1 MSSKYIPNHVRQQPI
16 SAHAPVEAE
25 VPPDLSQMETMIF
38 PEKDLKKQE
47 GEVIVLARRK
57 TWRKG
62 IVKMSS
68 NNLILTG
75 WGWPEYAC
83 AAALALRHF
92 KDADVLGMSTRRLP
106 EFLDGLKPPIWRT
119 IVIFGIGLTGDPERL
134 ATALKRLKADG
145 VRVFWISALPFPDEI
160 SPKTA
165 AEIKKSVKVYVN
177 EDGLLEA
184 AGALFKLPFNDLVP
198 LTGDKPRS
206 AYHKA
211 CRALLGAA
219 MYAYRNY
226 QDEVSYGVAIAHIA
240 NNDPEK
246 NWGAAERQLM
256 DHFKR
261 YGGRELAGKSEA
273 NQELLAKINQV
284 APHDDARVIIYGESG
299 TGKETVAQLIHNKSP
314 RKGEPFL
321 AFNCASVT
329 PNLLESRFFGHEKG
343 SFTGANERKD
353 GLFTLANGGT
363 LFLDEIGELP
373 LEAQGILLRVLEGGR
388 FTRLG
393 GTEELETN
401 VRLITATN
409 RDLASMVRD
418 GKFREDLYF
427 RLNVFPIRIP
437 PLRERISDVEQIA
450 DGWWL
455 RHRRC
460 HLTRAQLKVLMSYDY
475 PGNVRELI
483 NLLERATVFE
493 NPDFATIIEEN
504 RAMTANLRST
514 SASDNKSVSIVPTE
528 TTPAASKTPVSNET
542 ASADIPDELDAAIR
556 LHVRRVYEKYGRNL
570 TKTKDALQ
578 IARNTLKK
586 YLNTDKEN

>member
-1 MSSKYIPNHVRQQPI
+1 MNSKRIPDQVQKT
-16 SAHAPVEAE
+16 SASEQGLAEAG

-47 GEVIVLARRK
+47 EEVIVMAGQK

-62 IVKMSS
+62 KPKMSS

-106 EFLDGLKPPIWRT
+106 EFLDGLKPPFWRT
-119 IVIFGIGLTGDPERL
+119 IVLFGIGLTGNPERL
-134 ATALKRLKADG
+134 VVALKRLKADG
-145 VRVFWISALPFPDEI
+145 VRVIWISALPVPEEI
-160 SPKTA
+160 SPKTE
-165 AEIKKSVKVYVN
+165 AELKKAMRIYVN

-184 AGALFKLPFNDLVP
+184 AGALFKQPYTDLSP
-198 LTGDKPRS
+198 LMHDKPRS
-206 AYHKA
+206 AYHRA
-211 CRALLGAA
+211 CRILLDAS

-226 QDEVSYGVAIAHIA
+226 QDEISYGAAIAHIA
-240 NNDPEK
+240 NSDPEK
-246 NWGAAERQLM
+246 SWTSAEHKLM
-256 DHFKR
+256 EHYLR
-261 YGGRELAGKSEA
+261 YGGRELAGKSAA
-273 NQELLAKINQV
+273 NQALLERINQI
-284 APHDDARVIIYGESG
+284 APHDQARVLICGESG

-353 GLFTLANGGT
+353 GLFALANGGT

-393 GTEELETN
+393 GTEEIETN

-409 RDLASMVRD
+409 RDLSAMVRD
-418 GKFREDLYF
+418 GKFREDLFF
-427 RLNVFPIRIP
+427 RLNVVQIRIP

-455 RHRRC
+455 KHCRS
-460 HLTRAQLKVLMSYDY
+460 HLTRAQIKALMSYDY

-483 NLLERATVFE
+483 NLLERALVFDD
-493 NPDFATIIEEN
+493 PDFTEIIEEN
-504 RAMTANLRST
+504 RAMTANLRPGE
-514 SASDNKSVSIVPTE
+514 ASSVNLPEVTPLAKEKKSSVSANTE
-528 TTPAASKTPVSNET
+528 E
-542 ASADIPDELDAAIR
+542 IPDDLESATR

-570 TKTKDALQ
+570 TKTAEALQ

-586 YLNTDKEN
+586 YLNR

>member
-1 MSSKYIPNHVRQQPI
+1 MP
-16 SAHAPVEAE
+16 
-25 VPPDLSQMETMIF
+25 ETMIF
-38 PEKDLKKQE
+38 PENGLKKQL
-47 GEVIVLARRK
+47 GEVIVMTKRKSRRK
-57 TWRKG
+57 
-62 IVKMSS
+62 VKANMSS

-92 KDADVLGMSTRRLP
+92 KDADVLGMSTRRFP
-106 EFLDGLKPPIWRT
+106 EFLDGLKAPSWRT

-134 ATALKRLKADG
+134 TSALKRLKTDG
-145 VRVFWISALPFPDEI
+145 IRVFWISALPIPDEL
-160 SPKTA
+160 SPRTA
-165 AEIKKSVKVYVN
+165 AELKKSMKIYVN

-184 AGALFKLPFNDLVP
+184 AGALFKLPFGDLTP
-198 LTGDKPRS
+198 LLHDKPRA

-211 CRALLGAA
+211 CRTLLDAA

-226 QDEVSYGVAIAHIA
+226 QDEVSYGAAIAHIA
-240 NNDPEK
+240 NSDPEK
-246 NWGAAERQLM
+246 NWTGAERKLM
-256 DHFKR
+256 EHYLR

-273 NQELLAKINQV
+273 NQALLAKINMV
-284 APHDDARVIIYGESG
+284 APHDESRVLIYGESG

-314 RKGEPFL
+314 RREEPFL

-353 GLFTLANGGT
+353 GLFKLADGGT

-409 RDLASMVRD
+409 RDLAAMVRD

-455 RHRRC
+455 RHCRC

-483 NLLERATVFE
+483 NLLERALVFDD
-493 NPDFATIIEEN
+493 PDFNKIVEEN
-504 RAMTANLRST
+504 RLMTANLRNT
-514 SASDNKSVSIVPTE
+514 SASDNKSTSNGPTMN
-528 TTPAASKTPVSNET
+528 TSATAQSPASNG
-542 ASADIPDELDAAIR
+542 SVYSGDIPDDLESVIR
-556 LHVRRVYEKYGRNL
+556 LHVRRVYEKYKHNL
-570 TKTKDALQ
+570 TKTAAALH
-578 IARNTLKK
+578 IAKNTLKK
-586 YLNTDKEN
+586 YLNR

>member
-1 MSSKYIPNHVRQQPI
+1 MLEKQNQ
-16 SAHAPVEAE
+16 
-25 VPPDLSQMETMIF
+25 DL
-38 PEKDLKKQE
+38 
-47 GEVIVLARRK
+47 
-57 TWRKG
+57 
-62 IVKMSS
+62 
-68 NNLILTG
+68 LILLEHCDMDTLIITG
-75 WGWPEYAC
+75 WGWMDYAC

-92 KDADVLGMSTRRLP
+92 GRAAVVGMSTRRLP
-106 EFLDGLKPPIWRT
+106 EFLSDVNGFKN
-119 IVIFGIGLTGDPERL
+119 IVILGVGLIGNPEMLRSALNRL
-134 ATALKRLKADG
+134 AKKHVQVT
-145 VRVFWISALPFPDEI
+145 WISALEIPENVFPDGCPNLEVFVKDAYLTECVGEYYGLPCDDLLPI
-160 SPKTA
+160 LDEKTR
-165 AEIKKSVKVYVN
+165 N
-177 EDGLLEA
+177 PD
-184 AGALFKLPFNDLVP
+184 AL
-198 LTGDKPRS
+198 R
-206 AYHKA
+206 YHQ
-211 CRALLGAA
+211 LIDAA
-219 MYAYRNY
+219 MFSYRNY
-226 QDEVSYGVAIAHIA
+226 QDEQSYGLAIRHLAQ
-240 NNDPEK
+240 NDPESR
-246 NWGAAERQLM
+246 WTESERRLVE
-256 DHFKR
+256 HYKR

-273 NQELLAKINQV
+273 NQALLAKINQV
-284 APHDDARVIIYGESG
+284 ASHDDARVIIYGESG

-409 RDLASMVRD
+409 RDLASMVRG

-437 PLRERISDVEQIA
+437 PLREHISDVEQIA

-504 RAMTANLRST
+504 RAMTANLRNT
-514 SASDNKSVSIVPTE
+514 SASDNKPASNVPTA
-528 TTPAASKTPVSNET
+528 TKPAASQSPILGET
-542 ASADIPDELDAAIR
+542 ANSADIPDELDAAIR
-556 LHVRRVYEKYGRNL
+556 LHIRRVYEKYGRNL
-570 TKTKDALQ
+570 TKTKEALQ

>member
-1 MSSKYIPNHVRQQPI
+1 MMPK
-16 SAHAPVEAE
+16 
-25 VPPDLSQMETMIF
+25 TMIF
-38 PEKDLKKQE
+38 PENGLKKQL
-47 GEVIVLARRK
+47 GEVIVMTKRKSRRK
-57 TWRKG
+57 
-62 IVKMSS
+62 VKANMSS

-75 WGWPEYAC
+75 WGWSEYAC

-106 EFLDGLKPPIWRT
+106 EFLDGLKAPSWRT

-134 ATALKRLKADG
+134 TSALKRLKTDG
-145 VRVFWISALPFPDEI
+145 VRVFWISALPIPDEL
-160 SPKTA
+160 SHRTA
-165 AEIKKSVKVYVN
+165 AELKKSMKIYVN

-184 AGALFKLPFNDLVP
+184 AGALFKLPFGDLTP
-198 LTGDKPRS
+198 LLHDKPRT

-211 CRALLGAA
+211 CRTLLDAA

-226 QDEVSYGVAIAHIA
+226 QDEVSYGAAIAHIA
-240 NNDPEK
+240 NSDPEK
-246 NWGAAERQLM
+246 NWTGAEHKLM
-256 DHFKR
+256 EHYLR

-273 NQELLAKINQV
+273 NQALLAKINMV
-284 APHDDARVIIYGESG
+284 APHDESRVLIYGESG

-314 RKGEPFL
+314 RREEPFL

-353 GLFTLANGGT
+353 GLFKLADGGT

-393 GTEELETN
+393 GTEEIETN

-409 RDLASMVRD
+409 RDLAAMVRD

-455 RHRRC
+455 RHCRC

-483 NLLERATVFE
+483 NLLERALVFD
-493 NPDFATIIEEN
+493 NPDFNIIVEEN
-504 RAMTANLRST
+504 RFMTANLRST
-514 SASDNKSVSIVPTE
+514 SAFDNNPASNVVTE
-528 TTPAASKTPVSNET
+528 TTPAASKAPVSNE
-542 ASADIPDELDAAIR
+542 AANSADIPDELDAAIR
-556 LHVRRVYEKYGRNL
+556 LHVRRVYEKYDRNL
-570 TKTKDALQ
+570 TKTASALQ
-578 IARNTLKK
+578 IAKNTLKK
-586 YLNTDKEN
+586 YLG

>member
-1 MSSKYIPNHVRQQPI
+1 MSKFECLESRSVLEEAFLSRGMKDACGKKDKTNGDSMMSK
-16 SAHAPVEAE
+16 
-25 VPPDLSQMETMIF
+25 TMIF
-38 PEKDLKKQE
+38 PENGLKKE
-47 GEVIVLARRK
+47 LGEVIVMTKQKSRRK
-57 TWRKG
+57 
-62 IVKMSS
+62 VKENMSS

-106 EFLDGLKPPIWRT
+106 EFLDGLKAPSWRT

-134 ATALKRLKADG
+134 ASALKRLKTDG
-145 VRVFWISALPFPDEI
+145 VRVFWISALPIPDEL
-160 SPKTA
+160 SPRTV
-165 AEIKKSVKVYVN
+165 AELKKSMKIYVN

-184 AGALFKLPFNDLVP
+184 SGALFNLSFGDLTP
-198 LTGDKPRS
+198 LLHDKPRA

-211 CRALLGAA
+211 CRTLLDAA

-226 QDEVSYGVAIAHIA
+226 QDEVSYGAVIRHIA
-240 NNDPEK
+240 NSDPEK
-246 NWGAAERQLM
+246 SWTPAEHKLM
-256 DHFKR
+256 AHYQR
-261 YGGRELAGKSEA
+261 YGGRELAGRSDA
-273 NQELLAKINQV
+273 NLELLTQINRV
-284 APHDDARVIIYGESG
+284 APHDEVRVLICGESG

-314 RKGEPFL
+314 RREEPFL
-321 AFNCASVT
+321 AFNCSSVT

-353 GLFTLANGGT
+353 GLFALANGGT

-409 RDLASMVRD
+409 RDLAAMVRD
-418 GKFREDLYF
+418 GKFREDLFF
-427 RLNVFPIRIP
+427 RLNMIQIRIP
-437 PLRERISDVEQIA
+437 PLRERISDVKQIA

-455 RHRRC
+455 KHCGHR
-460 HLTRAQLKVLMSYDY
+460 LKQEQLAVLMSYDY

-493 NPDFATIIEEN
+493 NTDFAKIIEDN
-504 RAMTANLRST
+504 RSMTANLRSGGVAEAKPVVPECPAT
-514 SASDNKSVSIVPTE
+514 VNERIVMNVEDVPDDLESV
-528 TTPAASKTPVSNET
+528 
-542 ASADIPDELDAAIR
+542 IR
-556 LHVRRVYEKYGRNL
+556 LHVRRVYEKYDRNL
-570 TKTKDALQ
+570 TKTAEALQ

-586 YLNTDKEN
+586 YLK

>member
-1 MSSKYIPNHVRQQPI
+1 MNSKSKSNRVQKHPTSEHRQTQLD
-16 SAHAPVEAE
+16 
-25 VPPDLSQMETMIF
+25 VPPDLSQKETVFF
-38 PEKDLKKQE
+38 PENGLKKQE
-47 GEVIVLARRK
+47 EEVIVMSGPK

-62 IVKMSS
+62 KPKMSS

-106 EFLDGLKPPIWRT
+106 EFLDGLKGPSWRT
-119 IVIFGIGLTGDPERL
+119 IVIFGIGLTGNPERL
-134 ATALKRLKADG
+134 ASALKRLKADG
-145 VRVFWISALPFPDEI
+145 VRVFWISALPIPDEI
-160 SPKTA
+160 SPKTE
-165 AEIKKSVKVYVN
+165 AELKKSMRIHVN

-184 AGALFKLPFNDLVP
+184 AGALFKLSFTDLAP
-198 LTGDKPRS
+198 LMHDKPRS
-206 AYHKA
+206 AYHRA
-211 CRALLGAA
+211 CRILLDAA

-226 QDEVSYGVAIAHIA
+226 QDEVSYGAAIAHIA
-240 NNDPEK
+240 KSDPEK
-246 NWGAAERQLM
+246 SWTSAEHKLM
-256 DHFKR
+256 EHYLR
-261 YGGRELAGKSEA
+261 YGGRELAGKSAA
-273 NQELLAKINQV
+273 NQALLERINQI
-284 APHDDARVIIYGESG
+284 APHDQARVLICGESG

-353 GLFTLANGGT
+353 GLFALANGGT

-393 GTEELETN
+393 GTEEIETN

-409 RDLASMVRD
+409 RDLAAMVRD
-418 GKFREDLYF
+418 GKFREDLFF
-427 RLNVFPIRIP
+427 RLNVVQIRIP

-455 RHRRC
+455 KHCRC
-460 HLTRAQLKVLMSYDY
+460 HLTRAQLKALMSYDY

-483 NLLERATVFE
+483 NLLERALVFDD
-493 NPDFATIIEEN
+493 PDFTAIIEEN
-504 RAMTANLRST
+504 RTMTANLRTNDAKEANLSEPLT
-514 SASDNKSVSIVPTE
+514 CADEKKSSV
-528 TTPAASKTPVSNET
+528 AANDD
-542 ASADIPDELDAAIR
+542 DIPDDLESAIR
-556 LHVRRVYEKYGRNL
+556 LHVRRIYEKYGRNL
-570 TKTKDALQ
+570 TKTAEVLQ
-578 IARNTLKK
+578 ISRNTLKK
-586 YLNTDKEN
+586 YLNR

>member
-1 MSSKYIPNHVRQQPI
+1 MSSKNIPDHDSKHPI
-16 SAHAPVEAE
+16 SAHVSIEAE
-25 VPPDLSQMETMIF
+25 NPPDLSQMETMIF
-38 PEKDLKKQE
+38 PEKDLKKEE

-62 IVKMSS
+62 KVKMSS

-75 WGWPEYAC
+75 WGWPDYAC

-134 ATALKRLKADG
+134 ATALKRLKEDG

-198 LTGDKPRS
+198 LTGDRPRS

-211 CRALLGAA
+211 CRALLDAA

-256 DHFKR
+256 EHFKR

-284 APHDDARVIIYGESG
+284 APHDDTRVIIYGESG

-455 RHRRC
+455 RHCRC
-460 HLTRAQLKVLMSYDY
+460 HLTRTQLKALMSYDY

-493 NPDFATIIEEN
+493 NPDFASIIEEN
-504 RAMTANLRST
+504 RAMTANLRNT
-514 SASDNKSVSIVPTE
+514 SASDNMQ
-528 TTPAASKTPVSNET
+528 ASKVSTPTIIATSTKSLATNEPT
-542 ASADIPDELDAAIR
+542 NSGVPDELDAAIR
-556 LHVRRVYEKYGRNL
+556 LHVRRIYEKYNHNL
-570 TKTKDALQ
+570 TKTAEALQ
-578 IARNTLKK
+578 IAKNTLKK
-586 YLNTDKEN
+586 YLK

>member
-1 MSSKYIPNHVRQQPI
+1 MMP
-16 SAHAPVEAE
+16 
-25 VPPDLSQMETMIF
+25 ETMIF
-38 PEKDLKKQE
+38 PENGLKKQL
-47 GEVIVLARRK
+47 GEVIVMTERKSRRK
-57 TWRKG
+57 
-62 IVKMSS
+62 VKANMSS

-106 EFLDGLKPPIWRT
+106 EFLDGLKAPSWRT

-134 ATALKRLKADG
+134 ASALKRLKTDG
-145 VRVFWISALPFPDEI
+145 VRVFWISALPIPDEF
-160 SPKTA
+160 SPRTA
-165 AEIKKSVKVYVN
+165 GELKKSMKIYVN

-184 AGALFKLPFNDLVP
+184 AAALFKLPFGDLTP
-198 LTGDKPRS
+198 LLHDKPRT

-211 CRALLGAA
+211 CRTLLDAA

-226 QDEVSYGVAIAHIA
+226 QDEVSYGAAIAHIA
-240 NNDPEK
+240 NSDPEK
-246 NWGAAERQLM
+246 NWTGAERKLM
-256 DHFKR
+256 EHYLR

-273 NQELLAKINQV
+273 NQALLAKINMV
-284 APHDDARVIIYGESG
+284 APHDESRVLIYGESG

-314 RKGEPFL
+314 RREEPFL

-353 GLFTLANGGT
+353 GLFKLADGGT

-393 GTEELETN
+393 GTEEIETN

-409 RDLASMVRD
+409 RDLAAMVHD

-455 RHRRC
+455 RHCRC

-493 NPDFATIIEEN
+493 NPDFARIIEDN
-504 RAMTANLRST
+504 RSMTANLRST
-514 SASDNKSVSIVPTE
+514 ENVEVKSASLPEKLATLNEVKPVGLEDVPDDLESV
-528 TTPAASKTPVSNET
+528 
-542 ASADIPDELDAAIR
+542 IR
-556 LHVRRVYEKYGRNL
+556 LHVRRVYEKYDRNL
-570 TKTKDALQ
+570 TKTAEALQ

-586 YLNTDKEN
+586 YLKNK

>member
-1 MSSKYIPNHVRQQPI
+1 MP
-16 SAHAPVEAE
+16 
-25 VPPDLSQMETMIF
+25 ETMIF
-38 PEKDLKKQE
+38 PENGLKKQL
-47 GEVIVLARRK
+47 GEVIVMTKQKSRRK
-57 TWRKG
+57 
-62 IVKMSS
+62 VKANMSS

-106 EFLDGLKPPIWRT
+106 EFLDELKPPSWRT

-134 ATALKRLKADG
+134 ASALKRLKSDG
-145 VRVFWISALPFPDEI
+145 VHVFWISALPIPDEL
-160 SPKTA
+160 SPRTA
-165 AEIKKSVKVYVN
+165 SELKKSMKIYVN

-184 AGALFKLPFNDLVP
+184 AGALFKLSFGDLTP
-198 LTGDKPRS
+198 LLHDKPRS

-211 CRALLGAA
+211 CRTLLDAA

-226 QDEVSYGVAIAHIA
+226 QDEISYGMAIAHIA

-246 NWGAAERQLM
+246 DWGTAERQLM

-261 YGGRELAGKSEA
+261 YGGRELAGKSEV

-314 RKGEPFL
+314 RREEPFL

-353 GLFTLANGGT
+353 GLFKLADGGT

-409 RDLASMVRD
+409 RDLAAMVRD

-455 RHRRC
+455 RHCRC
-460 HLTRAQLKVLMSYDY
+460 HLTRAQLKALMSYDY

-483 NLLERATVFE
+483 NLLERALVFD
-493 NPDFATIIEEN
+493 NPDFTKIIEEN
-504 RAMTANLRST
+504 RTMTANLRNT
-514 SASDNKSVSIVPTE
+514 SASDNTPSSNVSTTTAPATSKS
-528 TTPAASKTPVSNET
+528 PASNES
-542 ASADIPDELDAAIR
+542 AYSADIPDELDAAIR
-556 LHVRRVYEKYGRNL
+556 LHIRRVYEKYGHNL
-570 TKTKDALQ
+570 TKTKEALH

>member
-1 MSSKYIPNHVRQQPI
+1 MMP
-16 SAHAPVEAE
+16 
-25 VPPDLSQMETMIF
+25 ETMIF
-38 PEKDLKKQE
+38 PENGLKKQL
-47 GEVIVLARRK
+47 GEVIVMTERKSRRK
-57 TWRKG
+57 
-62 IVKMSS
+62 VKANMSS

-75 WGWPEYAC
+75 WGWPDYAC

-106 EFLDGLKPPIWRT
+106 EFLDGLKAPSWRT

-134 ATALKRLKADG
+134 SSALKRLKAGG
-145 VRVFWISALPFPDEI
+145 VRVFWISALPIPDEL
-160 SPKTA
+160 SPRTA
-165 AEIKKSVKVYVN
+165 AELKKSMKIYVN

-184 AGALFKLPFNDLVP
+184 AGALFKLPFGDLTP
-198 LTGDKPRS
+198 LLHDKPRA

-211 CRALLGAA
+211 YRTLLDAA

-226 QDEVSYGVAIAHIA
+226 QDEVSYGAAIAHIA
-240 NNDPEK
+240 NSDPEK
-246 NWGAAERQLM
+246 NWTGAEHKLM
-256 DHFKR
+256 EHYLR

-314 RKGEPFL
+314 RREEPFL

-353 GLFTLANGGT
+353 GLFKLADGGT

-393 GTEELETN
+393 GTEEIETN

-409 RDLASMVRD
+409 RDLAAMVRD

-437 PLRERISDVEQIA
+437 SLRERISDVEQIA

-460 HLTRAQLKVLMSYDY
+460 HLTRAQLKALMSYDY

-483 NLLERATVFE
+483 NLLERALVFDD
-493 NPDFATIIEEN
+493 PDFNIIVEEN
-504 RAMTANLRST
+504 RFMTANLRNT
-514 SASDNKSVSIVPTE
+514 SASDN
-528 TTPAASKTPVSNET
+528 TPASNVPMPTMSVATSKSHALNDPAN
-542 ASADIPDELDAAIR
+542 SADILDELDAVIR
-556 LHVRRVYEKYGRNL
+556 LHVRRVYEKYG
-570 TKTKDALQ
+570 T
-578 IARNTLKK
+578 IAKAAEAMKISRNTLKK
-586 YLNTDKEN
+586 YLR

>member
-1 MSSKYIPNHVRQQPI
+1 MP
-16 SAHAPVEAE
+16 
-25 VPPDLSQMETMIF
+25 ETMIF
-38 PEKDLKKQE
+38 PENGLKKQL
-47 GEVIVLARRK
+47 GEVIVMTERKSRRK
-57 TWRKG
+57 
-62 IVKMSS
+62 VKANMSS

-92 KDADVLGMSTRRLP
+92 KGADVLGMSTRRLP
-106 EFLDGLKPPIWRT
+106 EFLDGLKAPSWRT

-134 ATALKRLKADG
+134 ASALKRLKSDG
-145 VRVFWISALPFPDEI
+145 VRVFWISALPIPDEL
-160 SPKTA
+160 SPRTA
-165 AEIKKSVKVYVN
+165 AELKKSMKIYVN

-184 AGALFKLPFNDLVP
+184 AGALFKLSFGDLTP
-198 LTGDKPRS
+198 LLHDKPRS

-211 CRALLGAA
+211 CRTLLDAA

-226 QDEVSYGVAIAHIA
+226 QDEVSYGAAIAHIA
-240 NNDPEK
+240 NADPEK
-246 NWGAAERQLM
+246 NWGTVERQLM

-273 NQELLAKINQV
+273 NNELLAKINQV

-314 RKGEPFL
+314 RREEPFL

-343 SFTGANERKD
+343 AFTGANERKN
-353 GLFTLANGGT
+353 GLFKLADGGT

-393 GTEELETN
+393 GTEEIETN

-409 RDLASMVRD
+409 RDLAAMVRD
-418 GKFREDLYF
+418 GKFREDLFF

-437 PLRERISDVEQIA
+437 PLRERISDVAQIA

-455 RHRRC
+455 RHCRC
-460 HLTRAQLKVLMSYDY
+460 HLMRAQLKVLMSYDY

-483 NLLERATVFE
+483 NLLERATVLE
-493 NPDFATIIEEN
+493 NPDFAKIIEEN
-504 RAMTANLRST
+504 RAMTANLRNT
-514 SASDNKSVSIVPTE
+514 SASENASTSNPPTTTTSETPKSSSLNE
-528 TTPAASKTPVSNET
+528 PANSE
-542 ASADIPDELDAAIR
+542 DIPDELDAAIR
-556 LHVRRVYEKYGRNL
+556 LHVRRVYEKYNRNL
-570 TKTKDALQ
+570 TKTASALQ
-578 IARNTLKK
+578 ISRNTLKK
-586 YLNTDKEN
+586 YLEKTNMQSAN

>member
-1 MSSKYIPNHVRQQPI
+1 MP
-16 SAHAPVEAE
+16 
-25 VPPDLSQMETMIF
+25 ETMIF
-38 PEKDLKKQE
+38 PENGLKKQL
-47 GEVIVLARRK
+47 GEVIVMTERKSRRK
-57 TWRKG
+57 
-62 IVKMSS
+62 VKANMSS

-92 KDADVLGMSTRRLP
+92 KDADVLGISTRRLP
-106 EFLDGLKPPIWRT
+106 EFLDGLKVPSWRT

-134 ATALKRLKADG
+134 ASALKRLKSDG
-145 VRVFWISALPFPDEI
+145 VHVFWISALPIPDEL

-165 AEIKKSVKVYVN
+165 SELKKSMKIYVN

-184 AGALFKLPFNDLVP
+184 AGALFKLPFGDLTP
-198 LTGDKPRS
+198 LLNDKPRS

-211 CRALLGAA
+211 CRTLLDAA

-226 QDEVSYGVAIAHIA
+226 QDEVSYGAAIAHIA
-240 NNDPEK
+240 NADPEK
-246 NWGAAERQLM
+246 NWSAAERQLM

-273 NQELLAKINQV
+273 NQELLAKINLV
-284 APHDDARVIIYGESG
+284 APHDESRVLIYGESG

-314 RKGEPFL
+314 RREEPFL

-353 GLFTLANGGT
+353 GLFKLADGGT

-393 GTEELETN
+393 GTEEIETN

-409 RDLASMVRD
+409 RDLAAMVRD

-437 PLRERISDVEQIA
+437 SLRERISDVEQIA

-455 RHRRC
+455 RHCRC

-483 NLLERATVFE
+483 NLLERALVFDD
-493 NPDFATIIEEN
+493 PDFNKIVEEN
-504 RAMTANLRST
+504 RLMTANLRNT
-514 SASDNKSVSIVPTE
+514 SASDN
-528 TTPAASKTPVSNET
+528 TPASKVSTPTVIATSTKSLATNEPT
-542 ASADIPDELDAAIR
+542 NSGFPDELDAVIR
-556 LHVRRVYEKYGRNL
+556 LHVRRIYEKYNHNL
-570 TKTKDALQ
+570 TKTAEALQ

-586 YLNTDKEN
+586 YLNTDKEK

>member
-1 MSSKYIPNHVRQQPI
+1 MMP
-16 SAHAPVEAE
+16 
-25 VPPDLSQMETMIF
+25 ETMIF
-38 PEKDLKKQE
+38 PENGLKKQL
-47 GEVIVLARRK
+47 GEVIVMTERKSRRK
-57 TWRKG
+57 
-62 IVKMSS
+62 VKANMSS

-106 EFLDGLKPPIWRT
+106 EFLDGLKDPSWRT
-119 IVIFGIGLTGDPERL
+119 IVIFGVGLTGDPERL
-134 ATALKRLKADG
+134 ASALKRLKTDG
-145 VRVFWISALPFPDEI
+145 VRMFWISALPFPDEM

-165 AEIKKSVKVYVN
+165 SEIKKSVKVYVN

-184 AGALFKLPFNDLVP
+184 AGALFKLSFGDLTQ
-198 LTGDKPRS
+198 LLHDKPRS

-211 CRALLGAA
+211 CRALLDAA

-226 QDEVSYGVAIAHIA
+226 QDEVSYGAAIAHIA
-240 NNDPEK
+240 NADPEK
-246 NWGAAERQLM
+246 NWGTAERQLM

-261 YGGRELAGKSEA
+261 YGGRELAGKSVA
-273 NQELLAKINQV
+273 NNELLAKINQV

-314 RKGEPFL
+314 RREEPFL

-343 SFTGANERKD
+343 AFTGANERKN
-353 GLFTLANGGT
+353 GLFKLADGGT

-393 GTEELETN
+393 GTEEIETN

-483 NLLERATVFE
+483 NLLERALVFDD
-493 NPDFATIIEEN
+493 PDFNKIVDEN
-504 RAMTANLRST
+504 RLMTANLRNT
-514 SASDNKSVSIVPTE
+514 SASISKSTSNVQSAI
-528 TTPAASKTPVSNET
+528 TPAASKSSVSNEST
-542 ASADIPDELDAAIR
+542 NSADIPDELDAAIR
-556 LHVRRVYEKYGRNL
+556 LHIRRVYEKYGHNI
-570 TKTKDALQ
+570 TKTKEALH

>member
-1 MSSKYIPNHVRQQPI
+1 MP
-16 SAHAPVEAE
+16 
-25 VPPDLSQMETMIF
+25 ETMIF
-38 PEKDLKKQE
+38 PENGLKKQL
-47 GEVIVLARRK
+47 GEVIVMTKQKSRRK
-57 TWRKG
+57 
-62 IVKMSS
+62 VKANMSS

-75 WGWPEYAC
+75 WGWTEYAC

-106 EFLDGLKPPIWRT
+106 EFLDELKPPSWRT
-119 IVIFGIGLTGDPERL
+119 IVIFGVGLTGAPERL
-134 ATALKRLKADG
+134 ASALKRLKADG
-145 VRVFWISALPFPDEI
+145 VRVFWISALPIPDEL
-160 SPKTA
+160 SPRTA
-165 AEIKKSVKVYVN
+165 AELKKSMKIYVN

-184 AGALFKLPFNDLVP
+184 AGALFKLPFGDLTP
-198 LTGDKPRS
+198 LLHDKPRS

-211 CRALLGAA
+211 CRTLLDAA

-226 QDEVSYGVAIAHIA
+226 QDEVSYGAAIAHIA
-240 NNDPEK
+240 NADPEK
-246 NWGAAERQLM
+246 NWGTAERQLM

-273 NQELLAKINQV
+273 NNELLAKINQV

-314 RKGEPFL
+314 RREEPFL

-353 GLFTLANGGT
+353 GLFKLADGGT

-393 GTEELETN
+393 GTEEIETN

-409 RDLASMVRD
+409 RDLAAMVRD

-455 RHRRC
+455 RHCRC

-493 NPDFATIIEEN
+493 KPDFTKIVEDN
-504 RAMTANLRST
+504 RSMTANLRNT
-514 SASDNKSVSIVPTE
+514 SASENASTSNPPTTTTSETPKSSSLNE
-528 TTPAASKTPVSNET
+528 PANSE
-542 ASADIPDELDAAIR
+542 DIPDELDAVIR
-556 LHVRRVYEKYGRNL
+556 LHVRRVYEKYNRNL
-570 TKTKDALQ
+570 TKTKEALH

-586 YLNTDKEN
+586 YLKDS

>member
-1 MSSKYIPNHVRQQPI
+1 MNSKRTLNQVQKYPASEHGL
-16 SAHAPVEAE
+16 AEAGGL
-25 VPPDLSQMETMIF
+25 PDLSQMETMFF
-38 PEKDLKKQE
+38 PEKDLKKR
-47 GEVIVLARRK
+47 GEEAIVMAGQK

-62 IVKMSS
+62 KPKMSS

-106 EFLDGLKPPIWRT
+106 EFLDGLKPPIWHT

-134 ATALKRLKADG
+134 STALKRLKADG

-184 AGALFKLPFNDLVP
+184 TGAMFKLPFNDLVP
-198 LTGDKPRS
+198 LISDKSRS

-211 CRALLGAA
+211 CRTLLDAA

-226 QDEVSYGVAIAHIA
+226 QDEISYGVAIAHIA

-246 NWGAAERQLM
+246 NWGTVERQLM

-284 APHDDARVIIYGESG
+284 APHDDARVIVYGESG

-343 SFTGANERKD
+343 AFTGANERKD

-455 RHRRC
+455 RHCRC
-460 HLTRAQLKVLMSYDY
+460 HLTRGQLKALMTYDY

-493 NPDFATIIEEN
+493 NPDFTKIIEEN
-504 RAMTANLRST
+504 RAMTANLRNT
-514 SASDNKSVSIVPTE
+514 SAPDDKLASNVPTSSLFA
-528 TTPAASKTPVSNET
+528 TAKSPISNEPANST
-542 ASADIPDELDAAIR
+542 DIPDVLDVIIR
-556 LHVRRVYEKYGRNL
+556 LHVRNVYEKYNHNL
-570 TKTKDALQ
+570 TKTAEALK
-578 IARNTLKK
+578 IAKNTLKK
-586 YLNTDKEN
+586 YLTNNSG

>member
-1 MSSKYIPNHVRQQPI
+1 MMP
-16 SAHAPVEAE
+16 
-25 VPPDLSQMETMIF
+25 ETMIF
-38 PEKDLKKQE
+38 PENGLKKQL
-47 GEVIVLARRK
+47 GEVIVMTKRKSRRK
-57 TWRKG
+57 
-62 IVKMSS
+62 VKANMSS

-92 KDADVLGMSTRRLP
+92 KDADVLGMSTRRFP
-106 EFLDGLKPPIWRT
+106 EFLDGLKAPSWRT

-134 ATALKRLKADG
+134 TSALKRLKTDG
-145 VRVFWISALPFPDEI
+145 IRVFWISALPIPDEL
-160 SPKTA
+160 SPRTA
-165 AEIKKSVKVYVN
+165 AELKKSMKIYVN

-184 AGALFKLPFNDLVP
+184 AGALFKLPFGDLTP
-198 LTGDKPRS
+198 LLHDKPRA

-211 CRALLGAA
+211 CRTLLDAA

-226 QDEVSYGVAIAHIA
+226 QDEVSYGAAIAHIA
-240 NNDPEK
+240 NSDPEK
-246 NWGAAERQLM
+246 NWTGAERKLM
-256 DHFKR
+256 EHYLR

-273 NQELLAKINQV
+273 NQALLAKINMV
-284 APHDDARVIIYGESG
+284 APHDESRVLIYGESG

-314 RKGEPFL
+314 RREEPFL

-353 GLFTLANGGT
+353 GLFKLADGGT
-363 LFLDEIGELP
+363 LFLGEIGELP

-409 RDLASMVRD
+409 RDLAAMVRD

-455 RHRRC
+455 RHCRC

-483 NLLERATVFE
+483 NLLERALVFDD
-493 NPDFATIIEEN
+493 PDFNKIVEEN
-504 RAMTANLRST
+504 RLMTANLRNT
-514 SASDNKSVSIVPTE
+514 SASDNKSTSNGPTMN
-528 TTPAASKTPVSNET
+528 TSATAQSPASNG
-542 ASADIPDELDAAIR
+542 SVYSGDIPDDLESVIR
-556 LHVRRVYEKYGRNL
+556 LHVRRVYEKYKHNL
-570 TKTKDALQ
+570 TKTAAALH
-578 IARNTLKK
+578 IAKNTLKK
-586 YLNTDKEN
+586 YLNR